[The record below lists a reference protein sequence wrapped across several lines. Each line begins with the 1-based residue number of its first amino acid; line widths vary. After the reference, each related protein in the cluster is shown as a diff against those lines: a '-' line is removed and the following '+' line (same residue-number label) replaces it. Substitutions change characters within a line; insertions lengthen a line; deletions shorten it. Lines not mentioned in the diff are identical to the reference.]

1 MAITAPAEKIA
12 VILPCFNEEAAIGR
26 VIDDFKAA
34 LPDAKIHVFDNAS
47 SDNTAAVA
55 LAHGAQVHRVAKR
68 GKGYVVQAM
77 FRDVFADYY
86 VIADGDGTYPAA
98 EAPAM
103 VAQML
108 AQNADVVVGSR
119 MALYRDS
126 QSRSGHFWG
135 NQLLTK
141 TVNYLF
147 DSEVEDLLSGYR
159 VMSRR
164 FIKSMPLFSKGFEVE
179 TAMTIHAVEVG
190 AKTVTLP
197 VAYLARVEGTESK
210 LNTVRDGARIFL
222 TIFRIYKDH
231 KPFVVYGLL
240 GLLMA
245 LLSIAVGT
253 PVVLEFIKTGLVPR
267 FPSAILASAL
277 MILGFL
283 SGFTGIILSAIA
295 KSRRD
300 IKKIAFLSMP

>member
-1 MAITAPAEKIA
+1 MGAAAAGEKIA
-12 VILPCFNEEAAIGR
+12 VILPCFNEAAAIGR

-34 LPDAKIHVFDNAS
+34 LPNAVIHVFNNAS
-47 SDNTAAVA
+47 SDNTAEVA
-55 LAHGAQVHRVAKR
+55 QAHGAVVHLVSKR
-68 GKGYVVQAM
+68 GKGHVVQAM
-77 FRDVFADYY
+77 FRDVAADYY

-103 VAQML
+103 VAQII

-119 MALYRDS
+119 MALYQDS

-135 NQLLTK
+135 NRLLTK

-147 DSEVEDLLSGYR
+147 DSDVDDLLSGYR

-164 FIKSMPLFSKGFEVE
+164 FVKSMPLFSKGFEVE

-190 AKTVTLP
+190 AKSVTLSVP
-197 VAYLARVEGTESK
+197 YLARAEGTQSK

-222 TIFRIYKDH
+222 TIFRLYKDH
-231 KPFVVYGLL
+231 KPFIVYGVLG
-240 GLLMA
+240 GLLA
-245 LLSIAVGT
+245 LLSFGVGT

-277 MILGFL
+277 MILAFL

-300 IKKIAFLSMP
+300 IKKIAFLSML

>member
-1 MAITAPAEKIA
+1 MGVAAAGEKIA
-12 VILPCFNEEAAIGR
+12 VILPCFNEAAAIGR

-34 LPDAKIHVFDNAS
+34 LPNAVIHVFNNAS
-47 SDNTAAVA
+47 SDNTAEVA
-55 LAHGAQVHRVAKR
+55 LAHGAVVHLVSKR
-68 GKGYVVQAM
+68 GKGHVVQAM
-77 FRDVFADYY
+77 FRDVAADYY

-103 VAQML
+103 VAQII

-119 MALYRDS
+119 MALYQDS

-135 NQLLTK
+135 NRLLTK

-147 DSEVEDLLSGYR
+147 DSDVDDLLSGYR

-164 FIKSMPLFSKGFEVE
+164 FVKSMPLFSKGFEVE

-190 AKTVTLP
+190 AKSVTLSVP
-197 VAYLARVEGTESK
+197 YLARAEGTQSK

-222 TIFRIYKDH
+222 TIFRLYKDH
-231 KPFVVYGLL
+231 KPFIVYGLL
-240 GLLMA
+240 GLLLA
-245 LLSIAVGT
+245 LLSVGVGT
-253 PVVLEFIKTGLVPR
+253 PVVLEFIQTGLVPR

-277 MILGFL
+277 MILAFL

-300 IKKIAFLSMP
+300 IKKIAFLSML

>member
-1 MAITAPAEKIA
+1 
-12 VILPCFNEEAAIGR
+12 
-26 VIDDFKAA
+26 
-34 LPDAKIHVFDNAS
+34 
-47 SDNTAAVA
+47 
-55 LAHGAQVHRVAKR
+55 
-68 GKGYVVQAM
+68 
-77 FRDVFADYY
+77 
-86 VIADGDGTYPAA
+86 
-98 EAPAM
+98 M
-103 VAQML
+103 VAQIM

-119 MALYRDS
+119 MALYQDS

-135 NQLLTK
+135 NRLLTSA
-141 TVNYLF
+141 VHYLF

-164 FIKSMPLFSKGFEVE
+164 FVKSMPLFSKGFEVE
-179 TAMTIHAVEVG
+179 TAMTIHAIEVG
-190 AKTVTLP
+190 AKSVTLP
-197 VAYLARVEGTESK
+197 VRYLVRAEGTESK

-222 TIFRIYKDH
+222 TIFRLYKDH
-231 KPFVVYGLL
+231 KPFVVYGVLGSLL
-240 GLLMA
+240 A
-245 LLSIAVGT
+245 LLSVAVGT

-277 MILGFL
+277 MILAFL

>member
-1 MAITAPAEKIA
+1 MGVAAAGEKIA

-34 LPDAKIHVFDNAS
+34 LPDAVVYVFNNAS
-47 SDNTAAVA
+47 SDNTAVVA
-55 LAHGAQVHRVAKR
+55 REHGAVVHLVSKR
-68 GKGYVVQAM
+68 GKGHVVQAM
-77 FRDVFADYY
+77 FRDVSADYY

-103 VAQML
+103 L
-108 AQNADVVVGSR
+108 AEILEQNADVVVGSR
-119 MALYRDS
+119 MAQYQDS
-126 QSRSGHFWG
+126 RSRSGHFWG
-135 NQLLTK
+135 NRLLTS

-147 DSEVEDLLSGYR
+147 NSDVDDLLSGYR

-164 FIKSMPLFSKGFEVE
+164 FVKSMPLFSKGFEVE
-179 TAMTIHAVEVG
+179 TAMTIHGVEVG
-190 AKTVTLP
+190 AKTVTMP
-197 VAYLARVEGTESK
+197 VRYLARAEGTESK
-210 LNTVRDGARIFL
+210 LNTLRDGVRIFW
-222 TIFRIYKDH
+222 TIFRLYKDH
-231 KPFVVYGLL
+231 QPFIVYGLL
-240 GLLMA
+240 GFVMA
-245 LLSIAVGT
+245 LLSIGVGT
-253 PVVLEFIKTGLVPR
+253 PVVLEFLKTGLVPR

-277 MILGFL
+277 MILAFL

>member
-1 MAITAPAEKIA
+1 MGAAAAGEKIA

-34 LPDAKIHVFDNAS
+34 LPGAVIYVFNNAS

-55 LAHGAQVHRVAKR
+55 REHGAVVHLVNKR
-68 GKGYVVQAM
+68 GKGHVVQAM
-77 FRDVFADYY
+77 FRDVSADYY

-103 VAQML
+103 VAEIL

-119 MALYRDS
+119 MALYHDS
-126 QSRSGHFWG
+126 QSRSGHLWG
-135 NQLLTK
+135 NRLLTR
-141 TVNYLF
+141 TVSYLF
-147 DSEVEDLLSGYR
+147 DSEVDDLLSGYR

-164 FIKSMPLFSKGFEVE
+164 FVKSMPLFSKGFEVE

-190 AKTVTLP
+190 AKTVTMP
-197 VAYLARVEGTESK
+197 VRYLARAEGTESK
-210 LNTVRDGARIFL
+210 LNTLRDGARIFW
-222 TIFRIYKDH
+222 TIFRLYKDH
-231 KPFVVYGLL
+231 QPFIVYGLM
-240 GLLMA
+240 GLAMA
-245 LLSIAVGT
+245 LLSIGVGT
-253 PVVLEFIKTGLVPR
+253 PVVMEFLKTGLVPR

-277 MILGFL
+277 MILAFL

-300 IKKIAFLSMP
+300 IKKIAFLSML

>member
-1 MAITAPAEKIA
+1 MGAAAAGEKIA
-12 VILPCFNEEAAIGR
+12 VILPCFNEAAAIGR

-34 LPDAKIHVFDNAS
+34 LPNAVIHVFNNAS
-47 SDNTAAVA
+47 SDNTADVA
-55 LAHGAQVHRVAKR
+55 QAHGAVVHLVAKR
-68 GKGYVVQAM
+68 GKGHVVQAM
-77 FRDVFADYY
+77 FRDVAADYY

-103 VAQML
+103 VAQII

-119 MALYRDS
+119 MALYQDS
-126 QSRSGHFWG
+126 RSRSGHFWG
-135 NQLLTK
+135 NRLLTK

-147 DSEVEDLLSGYR
+147 DSDVDDLLSGYR

-164 FIKSMPLFSKGFEVE
+164 FVKSMPLFSKGFEVE

-190 AKTVTLP
+190 AKSVTLSVP
-197 VAYLARVEGTESK
+197 YLARAEGTQSK

-222 TIFRIYKDH
+222 TIFRLYKDH

-240 GLLMA
+240 GLLLA
-245 LLSIAVGT
+245 LLSFLVGT

-277 MILGFL
+277 MILAFL

-300 IKKIAFLSMP
+300 IKKIAFLSML

>member
-1 MAITAPAEKIA
+1 MGTAATVEKIA
-12 VILPCFNEEAAIGR
+12 VILPCFNEEAAIGQ
-26 VIDDFKAA
+26 VVDDFKAA
-34 LPDAKIHVFDNAS
+34 LPDAAIHVFDNAS
-47 SDNTAAVA
+47 SDNTAAIA
-55 LAHGAQVHRVAKR
+55 LAHGAQVHRVTKR
-68 GKGYVVQAM
+68 GKGHVVQAM

-86 VIADGDGTYPAA
+86 VIADGDGTYPAI

-103 VAQML
+103 VAQMV
-108 AQNADVVVGSR
+108 ADRADVVVGSR

-135 NQLLTK
+135 NRVLTR
-141 TVNYLF
+141 TVDYLF
-147 DSEVEDLLSGYR
+147 DSDVGDLLSGYR

-164 FIKSMPLFSKGFEVE
+164 FVKSMPLFSSGFEVE

-190 AKTVTLP
+190 AKCVNVP
-197 VAYLARVEGTESK
+197 VAYLARADGTASK
-210 LNTVRDGARIFL
+210 LNTLRDGTRIFM
-222 TIFRIYKDH
+222 TIFRLYKDH
-231 KPFVVYGLL
+231 KPFVVYGLM
-240 GLLMA
+240 GLFMA
-245 LLSIAVGT
+245 MLSVGVGT
-253 PVVLEFIKTGLVPR
+253 PVVLEFLKTGLVPR

-283 SGFTGIILSAIA
+283 SSFTGIILSAIA

>member
-1 MAITAPAEKIA
+1 MGAAAAGEKIA
-12 VILPCFNEEAAIGR
+12 VILPCFNEAAAIGR

-34 LPDAKIHVFDNAS
+34 LPNAVIHVFNNAS
-47 SDNTAAVA
+47 SDNTAEVA
-55 LAHGAQVHRVAKR
+55 QAHGAVVHLVNKR
-68 GKGYVVQAM
+68 GKGHVVQAM
-77 FRDVFADYY
+77 FRDVAADYY

-103 VAQML
+103 VAQII

-119 MALYRDS
+119 MALYQDS

-135 NQLLTK
+135 NRLLTK

-147 DSEVEDLLSGYR
+147 DSDVDDLLSGYR

-164 FIKSMPLFSKGFEVE
+164 FVKSMPLFSKGFEVE

-190 AKTVTLP
+190 AKSVTLSVP
-197 VAYLARVEGTESK
+197 YLARAEGTQSK

-222 TIFRIYKDH
+222 TIFRLYKDH
-231 KPFVVYGLL
+231 KPFIVYGLL
-240 GLLMA
+240 GLLLA
-245 LLSIAVGT
+245 VLSFLVGT

-277 MILGFL
+277 MILAFL

-300 IKKIAFLSMP
+300 IKKIAFLSML